1 MKTFL
6 GPFARILR
14 ERGLSL
20 AGPAKLLDDSRFTP
34 QGEGQPNSDT
44 NIKTGVRNRC
54 SLKSITELSLDP
66 AMPEATLIL
75 SCTFSY
81 ISQYIPLSSLSELN

>member
-20 AGPAKLLDDSRFTP
+20 AGSAKLLDDSRFT

-44 NIKTGVRNRC
+44 NIKTGVRNRW

-66 AMPEATLIL
+66 AIPEATLIL

-81 ISQYIPLSSLSELN
+81 ISQNIPLSSL